1 MCVRVPASTHGR
13 DCGRPPGTS
22 SHKSAPQR
30 LYLVNTRA
38 LTFENLLQMDGEFMH
53 QVTLA
58 RQKAGDVAVSLFS
71 DPWYKLVDQDGVPY
85 YYNFRSDEISFE
97 RPPDSRERAA
107 VRIQARARGIQ
118 ERATL
123 ERKGFKVKRLEADK
137 ESVTKQR
144 LMMQLTQL
152 QLQDELA
159 KDREDA
165 MKARLAEEAARQEE
179 KRLRDEAREQ
189 ERQRV
194 EAEKAAMLE
203 QLRQHQEKQNLL
215 ATKLQGVYRAHM
227 VRKRVELPHHRRDRV
242 VVVLQGA
249 FRAHRA
255 RAEHAKRIKMKKQ
268 AQLGRKKVAA
278 MQTLQ
283 RVYRG
288 HVGRRAYGGVRAAR
302 EAMRPEIEAAT
313 CIKCV
318 VLRYLY
324 RSAYRATIYELE
336 RRARQFELA
345 LCIERQSM
353 DDDLK
358 DQGLWQE
365 EAQRLAQDSAQDA
378 QHRDDALSPLGNFDV
393 RRQAHSA
400 ATDST
405 ATSIK
410 PRTAH
415 MLDTEDAGDA
425 EVMVFA
431 DSRPH
436 TEYVTRPSTQ
446 MLAAEEQIAEGV
458 EEEGEGGQAAAR
470 PQTQYTAP
478 EGAKADGHRIE
489 TGDVLVL
496 DDDRSLASPVQ
507 GVCVC
512 RSLSLSLPPPL
523 SLYIYIHIYIYMYI
537 QDGTYKMARARGSP
551 SGWGEKGTR
560 RKGVMHVTRICR
572 GRSAAQSLNALLPPP
587 SARPLLAVSCC
598 PRSCRGAPRAG
609 QQGLRARRQLRMRR
623 WRQWRALRRPLHP
636 PARRCRS
643 P

>member
-1 MCVRVPASTHGR
+1 
-13 DCGRPPGTS
+13 
-22 SHKSAPQR
+22 
-30 LYLVNTRA
+30 
-38 LTFENLLQMDGEFMH
+38 MDGEFMH
-53 QVTLA
+53 QVTVA

-97 RPPDSRERAA
+97 RPPDSRERAS

-118 ERATL
+118 ERAAL

-179 KRLRDEAREQ
+179 KRLRDEARER

-249 FRAHRA
+249 YRTHRA

-313 CIKCV
+313 CIKRV
-318 VLRYLY
+318 ILRYLY
-324 RSAYRATIYELE
+324 RSAYRAAIYELE
-336 RRARQFELA
+336 QRARQFELG
-345 LCIERQSM
+345 EM

-378 QHRDDALSPLGNFDV
+378 RHRDDALSPLGTFDV
-393 RRQAHSA
+393 RRQAHTA

-458 EEEGEGGQAAAR
+458 EEEGEGSQAAAR

-489 TGDVLVL
+489 TGAAEVLML
-496 DDDRSLASPVQ
+496 DDDRPLASPLQ

-512 RSLSLSLPPPL
+512 VSVSLSLSL
-523 SLYIYIHIYIYMYI
+523 SLFVHIHTCIHTHIYRTEPTRWR
-537 QDGTYKMARARGSP
+537 GHEGAPVGGGRRGPGARG
-551 SGWGEKGTR
+551 
-560 RKGVMHVTRICR
+560 
-572 GRSAAQSLNALLPPP
+572 
-587 SARPLLAVSCC
+587 
-598 PRSCRGAPRAG
+598 
-609 QQGLRARRQLRMRR
+609 
-623 WRQWRALRRPLHP
+623 
-636 PARRCRS
+636 
-643 P
+643 

>member
-1 MCVRVPASTHGR
+1 
-13 DCGRPPGTS
+13 
-22 SHKSAPQR
+22 
-30 LYLVNTRA
+30 
-38 LTFENLLQMDGEFMH
+38 MDGEFMH

-58 RQKAGDVAVSLFS
+58 RQKAGDMAVSLFS

-123 ERKGFKVKRLEADK
+123 ERKAFKVKRLEADT

-152 QLQDELA
+152 QLQDELS

-179 KRLRDEAREQ
+179 KRLRDEARER

-203 QLRQHQEKQNLL
+203 QLRLHQEKQNML
-215 ATKLQGVYRAHM
+215 ATKLQSVYRAHM

-249 FRAHRA
+249 YRAHRA

-268 AQLGRKKVAA
+268 AQLGRKKVVAI
-278 MQTLQ
+278 QTLQ

-288 HVGRRAYGGVRAAR
+288 HAGRRVYGGVRAAR

-313 CIKCV
+313 CIKRV

-324 RSAYRATIYELE
+324 RSAYRAAIYELE
-336 RRARQFELA
+336 LRARQYELG
-345 LCIERQSM
+345 EM

-378 QHRDDALSPLGNFDV
+378 QHRDDALSPLSPPGTFDA
-393 RRQAHSA
+393 RRQRAHTA

-415 MLDTEDAGDA
+415 MLDAEDAGDA

-436 TEYVTRPSTQ
+436 TQYVTRPGTQ
-446 MLAAEEQIAEGV
+446 MLAAEGQIAEGV

-489 TGDVLVL
+489 TGAAEVLLL
-496 DDDRSLASPVQ
+496 DDDRPLASPAQ

-512 RSLSLSLPPPL
+512 VCVCVCTYA
-523 SLYIYIHIYIYMYI
+523 YIYIYISRTGPRI
-537 QDGTYKMARARGSP
+537 WRGHAGAPVGGGRRGPGARG
-551 SGWGEKGTR
+551 
-560 RKGVMHVTRICR
+560 
-572 GRSAAQSLNALLPPP
+572 
-587 SARPLLAVSCC
+587 
-598 PRSCRGAPRAG
+598 
-609 QQGLRARRQLRMRR
+609 
-623 WRQWRALRRPLHP
+623 
-636 PARRCRS
+636 RCRS
-643 P
+643 RV